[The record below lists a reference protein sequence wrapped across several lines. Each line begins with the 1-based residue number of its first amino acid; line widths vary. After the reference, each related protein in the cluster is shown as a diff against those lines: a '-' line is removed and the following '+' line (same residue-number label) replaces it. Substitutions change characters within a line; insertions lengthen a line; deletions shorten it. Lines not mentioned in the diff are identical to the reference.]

1 MPREG
6 LDERRD
12 KMENSVK
19 KAIIVMLAG
28 NHTIAN
34 IMSATGEKPAAI
46 RKVAK
51 EAGIE
56 ITRHPQKVTD
66 EMRSNVVRM
75 HESGWTTAN
84 IVSDTKLGYSTV
96 NRIIKESKTVQT
108 EKTQHEK
115 QLQLPIPVCN
125 EIKEIPLEALR
136 MIRDALDIIIEARLT

>member
-1 MPREG
+1 
-6 LDERRD
+6 
-12 KMENSVK
+12 
-19 KAIIVMLAG
+19 MLAG
-28 NHTIAN
+28 NQTIAN

-66 EMRSNVVRM
+66 EMRNNVIRL

-108 EKTQHEK
+108 EKAYEQ